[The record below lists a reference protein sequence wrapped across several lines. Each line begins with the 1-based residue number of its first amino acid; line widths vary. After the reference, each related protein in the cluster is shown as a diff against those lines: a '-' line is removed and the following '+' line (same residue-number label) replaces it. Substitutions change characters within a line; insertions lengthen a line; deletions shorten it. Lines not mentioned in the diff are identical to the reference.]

1 MKKSLWTRLLSLL
14 LAVVLCVEL
23 LPAVGSAVSPSED
36 LEHTVEGTVEEPAE
50 VAFEEA
56 SLRSERVKH
65 FRMGDGS
72 YVAVQYDVPVH
83 HQDADGRWQDIDN
96 TLEPVGQTYAVED
109 GSVAFAAS
117 LNGDAVFTAGAD
129 EHRVQLFLDGDSDA
143 LPSHDA
149 TLAAPE
155 PTEAVALPEVT
166 EETTEEPAEETET
179 AAAAEETHAEMMVET
194 GAAAELE
201 PAGPARSYHAAEA
214 VVQESF
220 SLRSDDPFVPEKL
233 SSSLLYPDV
242 YDGVD
247 LAYTLYGETIKET
260 ILVNKAQASYLFSFV
275 LQTGDLTAEMQ
286 EDGSVLLL
294 DEAGSPVYAIPA
306 PYMLDAGGTYSDAVR
321 YTLEELDRGSY
332 RLLVDA
338 DAAWIEEE
346 AQFPVAIDPTI
357 VKISQSGSLSWAY
370 VFSGRPD
377 TSFPE
382 STVRVGYTQHNGS
395 GEYQAIAA
403 VDELPE
409 LPSGSMVTAAAIHAL
424 QSGFSNVSSD
434 DFQYLYAH
442 QMTIDKTG
450 SQKYSDWIK
459 TLTWNKI
466 YANGTNHYKTATE
479 DFIRLTSTNGY
490 RSLDITRAA
499 RSWYSGGKCH
509 AILLRS
515 DCSASKRIVSSF
527 QTGASYLTVTY
538 RNDFGL
544 ESYYTYQTQSA
555 GRAGTGYIS
564 DHMQRLTFVV
574 PLLSSDSSVMPFG
587 LSLVYNSGLSRES
600 FGVQQK
606 KNPNEPPDYTR
617 DYRNMLLGSGWKLS
631 AQQCVQSVRIGS
643 DDAQTLYWVYTD
655 ADGTQHYF
663 SKEGGG
669 GAETDGV
676 FRDEDGLGLKMT
688 CQSNPDSDTGHTNF
702 TITDDNGNETFFR
715 DGILTYTKDAYGN
728 GIYYCYNDINFD
740 TPDGK
745 SWRPTNEVFNRL
757 TRIYRQNKGASV
769 EYLATLIY
777 DADGRLLR
785 VGDEAGKETKFHYD
799 NTAGVRQLD
808 YLLCPDGTKLNYTYD
823 TTGLNGAHDGEANY
837 GIWYTYHTD
846 GTIDQF
852 YEFTLDGGT
861 HVPGDTVKCWNG
873 KNRSSY
879 RAFGADRQ
887 AGTEDDIRLEVVF
900 DNWGR
905 TVSTYTTNTD
915 ITRILGSSAASYT
928 DTAERSKQNNRLTSV
943 GSTGMTAENL
953 LRDGGLESEDG
964 WTNASTGSGSAAA
977 RTTITNDE
985 NRRHGTGGLNLYLPD
1000 GAGSGDAAAISR
1012 PVTLTAGETYTLSG
1026 YFSASSHLR
1035 WSSGARLEAVVQ
1047 GGGAEQTVL
1056 LTDARPSSA
1065 IENGWQRVTA
1075 TFTAPAASCRIA
1087 FRMSGCTGTA
1097 YLDDLQLEQAEAAS
1111 TYNLLQNGSFE
1122 FGDAGWN
1129 LQGGS
1134 AAAAETKF
1142 GAKAMTMQGSY
1153 NGILH
1158 VSQPVALNCSS
1169 DTTFL
1174 LSGWAQADYAAPN
1187 AALEFGSGTRY
1198 FGLIAEIFYVGVDD
1212 PERQSVPFSWATADW
1227 QCAVGTIVPKE
1238 SGKTIRRIIVYCA
1251 FDHNSGTARFD
1262 NLSLRQEPVQTYS
1275 YNADG
1280 NVTAATQTGTGTEK
1294 AGYTGTDLTS
1304 YTAANG
1310 AKYTYTYNAAHDVTS
1325 ASVAGIKSTT
1335 TYNEAGN
1342 VTGSK
1347 LTSTEK
1353 NEQKYLESSAVATPD
1368 RNHTQSVTDVNGNTT
1383 SYGYNS
1389 LAEQLILTTDAL
1401 GRTTEYTYD
1410 ANSRR
1415 TAMVYRHGVAAIDY
1429 GYENGRLATLDRK
1442 TYRSGAAQHQI
1453 YSFGYNQW
1461 GQATSTSVGNLVLS
1475 TNDYAPR
1482 GGNLTQT
1489 TYANGVAVTYSYD
1502 LLDRLVEKSYHETGK
1517 PDFTIRYTYN
1527 AESQLARLR
1536 YEEDGET
1543 VGSYAFEYD
1552 SLGRLIRSTAMDE
1565 NGSVTQRTE
1574 HLYDAFNRLSGQSW
1588 TLGAQTY
1595 SERYAYSD
1603 GEKGDGSLTSM
1614 TAATGD
1620 SLSFGYD
1627 TLKRLNRVTVKN
1639 GSYVILNTAYAYR
1652 DVSWNRGSAQV
1663 EFRNVRLG
1671 SDSGM
1676 LLEGKKYVY
1685 DDVGNLKEIRE
1696 STGDFNKL
1704 VEYAYDSQNQLTSEA
1719 YYKSGETKAYL
1730 TYYYTY
1736 DTAGNLLTVSQKEGD
1751 TTTLLQTYTYGDAQW
1766 HDLLTA
1772 VNGQA
1777 ITYDASGNPLSYG
1790 GWSFGWQNGRQLK
1803 TASKTS
1809 DGKTETLEYAYDADG
1824 IRTSKTYTV
1833 ETFTQIPDYTVTF
1846 KADGTT
1852 VKTMTVEDGYTL
1864 KDSDYPAVPT
1874 KTGYTGAWVKYTSAI
1889 HSNVTVQAKYTAVST
1904 DHTVTFKANGK
1915 TVKTMVVPDGYVLQD
1930 SDYPP
1935 IPPRVGYKGSWSK
1948 VTTAIRRD
1956 TVIYA
1961 SYMPNGGGIVIPTQP
1976 TSPGEIMSGGE
1987 GEPVEADVPAEDETV
2002 APQEMHVTGTQTV
2015 THEYLTL
2022 NGKVAR
2028 ETIRTNNTLTAVLD
2042 FIYDESGK
2050 PFALKYSTNG
2060 TSFQTYYYVLNLQ
2073 GDVVKLIHYI
2083 PGFEYESVATYEYD
2097 AWGNILS
2104 SSGRLA
2110 EINPLRYRGYYYD
2123 SETGFYYLQSRYY
2136 DPANRRFINA
2146 DTYSS
2151 TDPGD
2156 AIGCNMFAYCGNN
2169 PVMRNDYSG
2178 DAWWHW
2184 VVATVAV
2191 VGLAVASVVTCG
2203 GAAAAAMTATA
2214 LISGTCT
2221 TVPAAATIITGAAL
2235 GAGVAYAGSVVSAA
2249 SSVKSTE
2256 EFAEYGKSALISTV
2270 AGAVVG
2276 AVAGAI
2282 NAATSCFVAGTPVL
2296 TEDGDKPI
2304 EDVTVGDYVWA
2315 WDEATGTTE
2324 LKQVVET
2331 YVNETSELTHIF
2343 VNGEEIVATPTHP
2356 FYCPVKGW
2364 TDAAH
2369 LRAGDILVLVNGEYV
2384 VVEKIQHEL
2393 LENPVKVYNF
2403 QVQDYHTYYVAESG
2417 VLVHNRCL
2425 PENSVAMSTDDAL
2438 DTASDYLGPNYTEVE
2453 NGRYVSFDGDLQVR
2467 IGNADILGQHAGG
2480 PHINLDW
2487 IGAGKYRTFHIFLL
2501 D

>member
-1 MKKSLWTRLLSLL
+1 M
-14 LAVVLCVEL
+14 
-23 LPAVGSAVSPSED
+23 
-36 LEHTVEGTVEEPAE
+36 
-50 VAFEEA
+50 
-56 SLRSERVKH
+56 
-65 FRMGDGS
+65 
-72 YVAVQYDVPVH
+72 
-83 HQDADGRWQDIDN
+83 
-96 TLEPVGQTYAVED
+96 
-109 GSVAFAAS
+109 
-117 LNGDAVFTAGAD
+117 
-129 EHRVQLFLDGDSDA
+129 
-143 LPSHDA
+143 
-149 TLAAPE
+149 
-155 PTEAVALPEVT
+155 
-166 EETTEEPAEETET
+166 
-179 AAAAEETHAEMMVET
+179 
-194 GAAAELE
+194 
-201 PAGPARSYHAAEA
+201 
-214 VVQESF
+214 
-220 SLRSDDPFVPEKL
+220 
-233 SSSLLYPDV
+233 
-242 YDGVD
+242 
-247 LAYTLYGETIKET
+247 
-260 ILVNKAQASYLFSFV
+260 
-275 LQTGDLTAEMQ
+275 
-286 EDGSVLLL
+286 
-294 DEAGSPVYAIPA
+294 
-306 PYMLDAGGTYSDAVR
+306 
-321 YTLEELDRGSY
+321 
-332 RLLVDA
+332 
-338 DAAWIEEE
+338 
-346 AQFPVAIDPTI
+346 
-357 VKISQSGSLSWAY
+357 
-370 VFSGRPD
+370 
-377 TSFPE
+377 
-382 STVRVGYTQHNGS
+382 
-395 GEYQAIAA
+395 
-403 VDELPE
+403 
-409 LPSGSMVTAAAIHAL
+409 
-424 QSGFSNVSSD
+424 
-434 DFQYLYAH
+434 
-442 QMTIDKTG
+442 
-450 SQKYSDWIK
+450 
-459 TLTWNKI
+459 
-466 YANGTNHYKTATE
+466 
-479 DFIRLTSTNGY
+479 
-490 RSLDITRAA
+490 
-499 RSWYSGGKCH
+499 
-509 AILLRS
+509 
-515 DCSASKRIVSSF
+515 
-527 QTGASYLTVTY
+527 
-538 RNDFGL
+538 
-544 ESYYTYQTQSA
+544 
-555 GRAGTGYIS
+555 
-564 DHMQRLTFVV
+564 
-574 PLLSSDSSVMPFG
+574 
-587 LSLVYNSGLSRES
+587 
-600 FGVQQK
+600 
-606 KNPNEPPDYTR
+606 
-617 DYRNMLLGSGWKLS
+617 
-631 AQQCVQSVRIGS
+631 
-643 DDAQTLYWVYTD
+643 
-655 ADGTQHYF
+655 
-663 SKEGGG
+663 
-669 GAETDGV
+669 
-676 FRDEDGLGLKMT
+676 
-688 CQSNPDSDTGHTNF
+688 
-702 TITDDNGNETFFR
+702 
-715 DGILTYTKDAYGN
+715 
-728 GIYYCYNDINFD
+728 
-740 TPDGK
+740 
-745 SWRPTNEVFNRL
+745 
-757 TRIYRQNKGASV
+757 
-769 EYLATLIY
+769 
-777 DADGRLLR
+777 
-785 VGDEAGKETKFHYD
+785 
-799 NTAGVRQLD
+799 
-808 YLLCPDGTKLNYTYD
+808 
-823 TTGLNGAHDGEANY
+823 
-837 GIWYTYHTD
+837 
-846 GTIDQF
+846 
-852 YEFTLDGGT
+852 
-861 HVPGDTVKCWNG
+861 
-873 KNRSSY
+873 
-879 RAFGADRQ
+879 
-887 AGTEDDIRLEVVF
+887 
-900 DNWGR
+900 
-905 TVSTYTTNTD
+905 
-915 ITRILGSSAASYT
+915 
-928 DTAERSKQNNRLTSV
+928 
-943 GSTGMTAENL
+943 
-953 LRDGGLESEDG
+953 
-964 WTNASTGSGSAAA
+964 
-977 RTTITNDE
+977 
-985 NRRHGTGGLNLYLPD
+985 
-1000 GAGSGDAAAISR
+1000 
-1012 PVTLTAGETYTLSG
+1012 
-1026 YFSASSHLR
+1026 
-1035 WSSGARLEAVVQ
+1035 
-1047 GGGAEQTVL
+1047 
-1056 LTDARPSSA
+1056 
-1065 IENGWQRVTA
+1065 
-1075 TFTAPAASCRIA
+1075 
-1087 FRMSGCTGTA
+1087 
-1097 YLDDLQLEQAEAAS
+1097 
-1111 TYNLLQNGSFE
+1111 
-1122 FGDAGWN
+1122 
-1129 LQGGS
+1129 
-1134 AAAAETKF
+1134 
-1142 GAKAMTMQGSY
+1142 
-1153 NGILH
+1153 
-1158 VSQPVALNCSS
+1158 
-1169 DTTFL
+1169 
-1174 LSGWAQADYAAPN
+1174 
-1187 AALEFGSGTRY
+1187 
-1198 FGLIAEIFYVGVDD
+1198 
-1212 PERQSVPFSWATADW
+1212 
-1227 QCAVGTIVPKE
+1227 
-1238 SGKTIRRIIVYCA
+1238 
-1251 FDHNSGTARFD
+1251 
-1262 NLSLRQEPVQTYS
+1262 
-1275 YNADG
+1275 
-1280 NVTAATQTGTGTEK
+1280 
-1294 AGYTGTDLTS
+1294 
-1304 YTAANG
+1304 
-1310 AKYTYTYNAAHDVTS
+1310 
-1325 ASVAGIKSTT
+1325 
-1335 TYNEAGN
+1335 
-1342 VTGSK
+1342 
-1347 LTSTEK
+1347 
-1353 NEQKYLESSAVATPD
+1353 
-1368 RNHTQSVTDVNGNTT
+1368 
-1383 SYGYNS
+1383 
-1389 LAEQLILTTDAL
+1389 
-1401 GRTTEYTYD
+1401 
-1410 ANSRR
+1410 
-1415 TAMVYRHGVAAIDY
+1415 
-1429 GYENGRLATLDRK
+1429 
-1442 TYRSGAAQHQI
+1442 
-1453 YSFGYNQW
+1453 
-1461 GQATSTSVGNLVLS
+1461 
-1475 TNDYAPR
+1475 
-1482 GGNLTQT
+1482 
-1489 TYANGVAVTYSYD
+1489 TYSYD

-1627 TLKRLNRVTVKN
+1627 ALKRLNRVTVKN
-1639 GSYVILNTAYAYR
+1639 GSSVILNTAYAYR

-1696 STGDFNKL
+1696 STGDFSKL

-1719 YYKSGETKAYL
+1719 YYKSGEAKAYL

-1833 ETFTQIPDYTVTF
+1833 ETFTQVPDYTVTF
-1846 KADGTT
+1846 TADGAT

-1874 KTGYTGAWVKYTSAI
+1874 KTGYTGEWVKYTSAVHSNVTVQAKYTAVVAKYTVTFKADNTVVKTMTVKDGYTLKASDYPTVPAKSGYTGEWVKYTTAI

-1976 TSPGEIMSGGE
+1976 TSPGEIMSGSE

-2002 APQEMHVTGTQTV
+2002 SPQGMHVTGTQTV

-2042 FIYDESGK
+2042 FVYDESGK

-2097 AWGNILS
+2097 AWGNV
-2104 SSGRLA
+2104 SGSGKLA

-2123 SETGFYYLQSRYY
+2123 NETGFYYLQSRYY

-2384 VVEKIQHEL
+2384 VVEKSSMSCWRTRSKFIIS
-2393 LENPVKVYNF
+2393 KSKITI
-2403 QVQDYHTYYVAESG
+2403 HT
-2417 VLVHNRCL
+2417 
-2425 PENSVAMSTDDAL
+2425 M
-2438 DTASDYLGPNYTEVE
+2438 
-2453 NGRYVSFDGDLQVR
+2453 
-2467 IGNADILGQHAGG
+2467 
-2480 PHINLDW
+2480 
-2487 IGAGKYRTFHIFLL
+2487 
-2501 D
+2501 